1 MPLIYVT
8 YRSNY
13 VMFKAGFQVS
23 FAIINYKNKK
33 MKKRSLMLVL
43 IAFIGIFA
51 ISCDGDDNDGE
62 TLAPLKGKWKLS
74 MVGTVVDG
82 SEQLTVAPENEN
94 GCEKD
99 YMDLRVS
106 NVVVFGDYTTPILS
120 SECELATTEGTYV
133 RSHNNLTT
141 TIGGTAKT
149 QDIVNLSLNE
159 LKLRDSA
166 GNITVYTR

>member
-1 MPLIYVT
+1 
-8 YRSNY
+8 
-13 VMFKAGFQVS
+13 
-23 FAIINYKNKK
+23 
-33 MKKRSLMLVL
+33 MLVL

-51 ISCDGDDNDGE
+51 ISCNKDDNEGE
-62 TLAPLKGKWKLS
+62 TLAPLQGKWKLS
-74 MVGTVVDG
+74 MVGSVVDG
-82 SEQLTVAPENEN
+82 SEQLRDAPENES

-106 NVVVFGDYTTPILS
+106 NAVVFGDYDKPVLS
-120 SECELATTEGTYV
+120 NECELTTTEGTYV

-166 GNITVYTR
+166 GNITVYTK

>member
-1 MPLIYVT
+1 
-8 YRSNY
+8 
-13 VMFKAGFQVS
+13 
-23 FAIINYKNKK
+23 
-33 MKKRSLMLVL
+33 
-43 IAFIGIFA
+43 
-51 ISCDGDDNDGE
+51 
-62 TLAPLKGKWKLS
+62 
-74 MVGTVVDG
+74 MVGSVVDG
-82 SEQLTVAPENEN
+82 SEQHRDAPENES

-106 NVVVFGDYTTPILS
+106 NAVVFGDYDKPVLS
-120 SECELATTEGTYV
+120 NECELTTTEGTYV

-166 GNITVYTR
+166 GNITVYTK

>member
-1 MPLIYVT
+1 
-8 YRSNY
+8 
-13 VMFKAGFQVS
+13 
-23 FAIINYKNKK
+23 
-33 MKKRSLMLVL
+33 MLVL

-51 ISCDGDDNDGE
+51 ISCNKDDNEGE
-62 TLAPLKGKWKLS
+62 TLAPLQGKWKLS
-74 MVGTVVDG
+74 MVGSVVDG
-82 SEQLTVAPENEN
+82 SEQLRDAPENES

-106 NVVVFGDYTTPILS
+106 NAVVFGDYTTPLLS
-120 SECELATTEGTYV
+120 NECELTTTEGTYV

-141 TIGGTAKT
+141 TIGGVAKT

-166 GNITVYTR
+166 GNITVYTK